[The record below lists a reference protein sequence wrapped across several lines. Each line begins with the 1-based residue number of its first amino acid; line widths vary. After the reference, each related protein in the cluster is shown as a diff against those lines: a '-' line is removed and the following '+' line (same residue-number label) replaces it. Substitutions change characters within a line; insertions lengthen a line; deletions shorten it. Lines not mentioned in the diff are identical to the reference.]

1 MKKKS
6 FTMGEGRLLSNGAN
20 DISRVHLITLS
31 FGVAVGPTVGRR
43 LIYFPIHISI
53 FSKGHYLLCDC
64 WFSLRS
70 AQDQMVKGNDYLIG
84 WGNFMVIERKRTS
97 DEKTN
102 GGVDNLQRM
111 MWHIFD
117 QVNGFRRYLKI
128 CPHLHT
134 KLFSGGPRHSQQF
147 RRLSVD
153 Y

>member
-1 MKKKS
+1 
-6 FTMGEGRLLSNGAN
+6 
-20 DISRVHLITLS
+20 
-31 FGVAVGPTVGRR
+31 
-43 LIYFPIHISI
+43 
-53 FSKGHYLLCDC
+53 
-64 WFSLRS
+64 
-70 AQDQMVKGNDYLIG
+70 
-84 WGNFMVIERKRTS
+84 MVIERKRTS

-117 QVNGFRRYLKI
+117 QVNGFRRYLKV

-134 KLFSGGPRHSQQF
+134 KLFSGGPRHPQQF